1 MNSVTIKL
9 EAINGHSSDETTV
22 DISKMYEEITGKKYN
37 ESDPDIDKI
46 TDSFL
51 KEITDV
57 MNRFYPSE
65 YIYKSLI
72 YHKGDEDVTYIN
84 TFPQTEQNN
93 GQPR

>member
-9 EAINGHSSDETTV
+9 EVINGNSSDETTI
-22 DISKMYEEITGKKYN
+22 DISKMYEEVTGKKYN

-51 KEITDV
+51 EEVTDV
-57 MNRFYPSE
+57 MNKFYPSE

>member
-9 EAINGHSSDETTV
+9 EAINGNSSDEITV
-22 DISKMYEEITGKKYN
+22 DISEIYEEITGEKYN

-51 KEITDV
+51 EKVTDV
-57 MNRFYPSE
+57 MNKFYPSE
-65 YIYKSLI
+65 YVHKSLI

-93 GQPR
+93 G

>member
-9 EAINGHSSDETTV
+9 EAINGNSSDETTV
-22 DISKMYEEITGKKYN
+22 DISEIYEEITGEKYN

-51 KEITDV
+51 EKVTDV
-57 MNRFYPSE
+57 MNKFYPSE
-65 YIYKSLI
+65 YVHKSLI
-72 YHKGDEDVTYIN
+72 YHKGGEDVTYVN

-93 GQPR
+93 G